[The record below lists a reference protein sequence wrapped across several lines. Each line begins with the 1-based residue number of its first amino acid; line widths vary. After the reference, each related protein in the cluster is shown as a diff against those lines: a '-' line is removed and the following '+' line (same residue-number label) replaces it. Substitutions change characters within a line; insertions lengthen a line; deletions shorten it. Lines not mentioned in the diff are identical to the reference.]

1 MNGKEMLDKAARII
15 ARQDVDR
22 DLMLMFMNIARRAV
36 LRDRDIPRFYARLN
50 DVPVVGGI
58 INTVPL
64 NLKSAKTVEHVLDG
78 RVLSLEK
85 IATYDSARRK
95 YPVFSQA
102 GIPHDY
108 LEMGTEI
115 YILPAPASGAISIMG
130 EVWPNDLADSANSAD
145 ITTIEIPEAWIY
157 LAAAEYLDFFD
168 ETEKGNYWRQKG
180 TVLIEQYITQQ
191 KLQAT
196 NGILAVMKPYLSTWR

>member
-22 DLMLMFMNIARRAV
+22 DLMLMFMNIARKAI

-64 NLKSAKTVEHVLDG
+64 NLKSAKTVEHSSGGKVIP
-78 RVLSLEK
+78 LEK
-85 IATYDSARRK
+85 IATYDGARRK
-95 YPVFSQA
+95 YPVFSQS
-102 GIPHDY
+102 GTPQHY

-115 YILPAPASGAISIMG
+115 YVLPVPTSGTISIVG
-130 EVWPNDLADSANSAD
+130 EVWPNDLTDSTTSSD

-157 LAAAEYLDFFD
+157 LAAAEYLDYFD
-168 ETEKGNYWRQKG
+168 ENDKGNYWRQKG